1 MSEILY
7 DKLLNIKTIGIREW
21 AEEEMDYNRYEA
33 TPYYALE
40 KLFQRVIIKRNDKFV
55 DFGCGLQ

>member
-1 MSEILY
+1 MSILY

-33 TPYYALE
+33 TP
-40 KLFQRVIIKRNDKFV
+40 IMH
-55 DFGCGLQ
+55 